1 MGDCKCVDLVINSKK
16 KRDNRAKHPPP
27 PTLPGASGGRGTAGR
42 GRRAA
47 GGCRG
52 DRRSP
57 SPLQASSLLVV
68 TRGEAVQVRG
78 PFC

>member
-1 MGDCKCVDLVINSKK
+1 MGDCKCVDLITNSKK

-27 PTLPGASGGRGTAGR
+27 PTLPGASGGRGGR
-42 GRRAA
+42 QGRRAA
-47 GGCRG
+47 GGCWG

-78 PFC
+78 SFC